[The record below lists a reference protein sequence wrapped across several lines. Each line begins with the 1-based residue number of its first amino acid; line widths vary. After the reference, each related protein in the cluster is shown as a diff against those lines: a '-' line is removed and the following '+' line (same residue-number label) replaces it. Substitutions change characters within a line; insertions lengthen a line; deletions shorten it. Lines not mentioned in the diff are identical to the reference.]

1 MRFFAFWGFIKMNIL
16 IVGNGFDLSHYLP
29 TKYDHFMDVM
39 GVIAEKDTGGLPK
52 NLAEKS
58 IDEWLNLLEKTF
70 QKREGIA
77 SPPHDMT
84 FDELFY
90 KTRDSKFI
98 EKTKEFYLT
107 ESVEICAKDVLE
119 LQYRLELNC
128 WYQYFKNH
136 VEEIKTWI
144 DFEQKIEDVLKV
156 FGRKVVEIETL
167 DSKET
172 IINYFNGT
180 NDSMACISTIEL
192 KALNF
197 FELTVKENMCRVLSR
212 TRDGKPFQ
220 TSTGSFISLN
230 KRFCIGDDLQNG
242 FNPSKF
248 LDFLNKQLEDFI
260 KIFNFYLELVVK
272 KLEHRTTFEILVKS
286 NSFFEKN
293 ENDWIKPDLIYSFN
307 YTNTYQ
313 RIYGSIGVEYLHG
326 FHGEN
331 QNIVLG
337 VADLKSDSLKMIKA
351 YGFTKYHQKLFKD
364 TDYLFLD
371 VFKEKVKIHKRKI
384 EYFEKDFG
392 DNDPTAKK
400 FERQKIMEVEGKL
413 NLNISIWGHS
423 LDVSDQD
430 YILDLFSL
438 NDDIDRNVRVTVY
451 YFDKT
456 AKFSLLNNLLA
467 ILSKDKVEQ
476 WMKNKWLCFKPNPE
490 IKFLAQES
498 SDVDQAS

>member
-1 MRFFAFWGFIKMNIL
+1 MNIL

-39 GVIAEKDTGGLPK
+39 GAIEEKDTGGLPK
-52 NLAEKS
+52 NLVEKS

-70 QKREGIA
+70 QKRDGIA

-107 ESVEICAKDVLE
+107 ESVEICAKDVLR
-119 LQYRLELNC
+119 LQYRLGLNC

-144 DFEQKIEDVLKV
+144 DFEQKIEEVLVAVARCIVDLESMDHPNKIRNYINMR
-156 FGRKVVEIETL
+156 GKDDLKIKIKDLETL
-167 DSKET
+167 KF
-172 IINYFNGT
+172 FNFTTKNEGAMIPS
-180 NDSMACISTIEL
+180 N
-192 KALNF
+192 LNMNF
-197 FELTVKENMCRVLSR
+197 CHGKNVK
-212 TRDGKPFQ
+212 
-220 TSTGSFISLN
+220 
-230 KRFCIGDDLQNG
+230 NG
-242 FNPSKF
+242 FCSTEFMTF
-248 LDFLNKQLEDFI
+248 LHTELERFIEIFNLYLEIIVGQLFQSGRIDIDAEWSYPD
-260 KIFNFYLELVVK
+260 KIF
-272 KLEHRTTFEILVKS
+272 
-286 NSFFEKN
+286 
-293 ENDWIKPDLIYSFN
+293 SFN

-313 RIYGSIGVEYLHG
+313 RLHDSVNVEYLHG
-326 FHGEN
+326 SCGEY

-337 VADLKSDSLKMIKA
+337 VSDLEDESLKKIKA

-371 VFKEKVKIHKRKI
+371 EFKKLIEDGKKQFDTDLKLMSANALSDIRTRFIKRGLGSNATTL
-384 EYFEKDFG
+384 D
-392 DNDPTAKK
+392 
-400 FERQKIMEVEGKL
+400 L
-413 NLNISIWGHS
+413 NFIIWGHS
-423 LDVSDQD
+423 LDVSDKD
-430 YILDLFSL
+430 YILDLFNL

-467 ILSKDKVEQ
+467 ILGKDKVEQ

-498 SDVDQAS
+498 PDVDQAS

>member
-1 MRFFAFWGFIKMNIL
+1 MNIL

-39 GVIAEKDTGGLPK
+39 GAIEEKDTGGLPK
-52 NLAEKS
+52 NLVEKS

-70 QKREGIA
+70 QKRDGIA

-107 ESVEICAKDVLE
+107 ESVEICAKDVLR
-119 LQYRLELNC
+119 LQYRLGLNC

-136 VEEIKTWI
+136 VAEIKTWI
-144 DFEQKIEDVLKV
+144 DFEQKIEEVLVAVARCIVDLESMDHPNKIRNYINMR
-156 FGRKVVEIETL
+156 GKDDLKIKIKDLETL
-167 DSKET
+167 KF
-172 IINYFNGT
+172 FNFTTKNEGAMIPS
-180 NDSMACISTIEL
+180 N
-192 KALNF
+192 LNMNF
-197 FELTVKENMCRVLSR
+197 CHGKNVK
-212 TRDGKPFQ
+212 
-220 TSTGSFISLN
+220 
-230 KRFCIGDDLQNG
+230 NG
-242 FNPSKF
+242 FCSTEFMTF
-248 LDFLNKQLEDFI
+248 LHTELERFIEIFNLYLEIIVGQLFQSGRIDIDAEWSYPD
-260 KIFNFYLELVVK
+260 KIF
-272 KLEHRTTFEILVKS
+272 
-286 NSFFEKN
+286 
-293 ENDWIKPDLIYSFN
+293 SFN

-313 RIYGSIGVEYLHG
+313 RLHDSVDVEYLHG
-326 FHGEN
+326 SCGEY

-337 VADLKSDSLKMIKA
+337 VSDLEDDSLKKIKA
-351 YGFTKYHQKLFKD
+351 YGFTKYQQKLFKD

-371 VFKEKVKIHKRKI
+371 EFKKLIEDGKKQFDTDLKLMSANALSDIRTRFIKRGLGSNATTL
-384 EYFEKDFG
+384 D
-392 DNDPTAKK
+392 
-400 FERQKIMEVEGKL
+400 L
-413 NLNISIWGHS
+413 NFIIWGHS
-423 LDVSDQD
+423 LDVSDKD
-430 YILDLFSL
+430 YILDLFNL

-467 ILSKDKVEQ
+467 ILGKDKVEQ

>member
-39 GVIAEKDTGGLPK
+39 GAIEEKDTGGLPK
-52 NLAEKS
+52 NLVEKS

-70 QKREGIA
+70 QKRDGIA

-107 ESVEICAKDVLE
+107 ESVEICAKDVLR
-119 LQYRLELNC
+119 LQYRLGLNC

-136 VEEIKTWI
+136 VAEIKTWI
-144 DFEQKIEDVLKV
+144 DFEQKIEEVLVAVARCIVDLESMDHPNKIRNYINMR
-156 FGRKVVEIETL
+156 GKDDLKIKIKDLETL
-167 DSKET
+167 KF
-172 IINYFNGT
+172 FNFTTKNEGAMIPS
-180 NDSMACISTIEL
+180 N
-192 KALNF
+192 LNMNF
-197 FELTVKENMCRVLSR
+197 CHGKNVK
-212 TRDGKPFQ
+212 
-220 TSTGSFISLN
+220 
-230 KRFCIGDDLQNG
+230 NG
-242 FNPSKF
+242 FCSTEFMTF
-248 LDFLNKQLEDFI
+248 LHTELERFIEIFNLYLEIIVGQLFQSGRIDIDAEWSYPD
-260 KIFNFYLELVVK
+260 KIF
-272 KLEHRTTFEILVKS
+272 
-286 NSFFEKN
+286 
-293 ENDWIKPDLIYSFN
+293 SFN

-313 RIYGSIGVEYLHG
+313 RLHDSVDVEYLHG
-326 FHGEN
+326 SCGEY

-337 VADLKSDSLKMIKA
+337 VSDLEDDSLKKIKA
-351 YGFTKYHQKLFKD
+351 YGFTKYQQKLFKD

-371 VFKEKVKIHKRKI
+371 EFKKLIEDGKKQFDTDLKLMSANALSDIRTRFIKRGLGSNATTL
-384 EYFEKDFG
+384 D
-392 DNDPTAKK
+392 
-400 FERQKIMEVEGKL
+400 L
-413 NLNISIWGHS
+413 NFIIWGHS
-423 LDVSDQD
+423 LDVSDKD
-430 YILDLFSL
+430 YILDLFNL

-467 ILSKDKVEQ
+467 ILGKDKVEQ

-490 IKFLAQES
+490 IKFLVQ
-498 SDVDQAS
+498 